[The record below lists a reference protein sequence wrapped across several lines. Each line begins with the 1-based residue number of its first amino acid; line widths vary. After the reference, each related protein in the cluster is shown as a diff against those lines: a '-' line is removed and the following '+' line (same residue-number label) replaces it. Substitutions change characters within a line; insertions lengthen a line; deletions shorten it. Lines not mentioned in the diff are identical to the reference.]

1 VTESRAIWYKLVLV
15 GLAAGALAGTFG
27 VGGGIILVPLLVW
40 LGFDRHRAHATSLAS
55 IIPIGISGALAFA
68 AAGEVD
74 LAIGVLIGLGGVLGS
89 SVGATL
95 MHRSSPR
102 TLTVVFSLVLLGA
115 GLRMVMGSG
124 DIGTSLALE
133 GATRIVVAL
142 GIGAL
147 AGFFAGMSGV
157 GGGVIIVP
165 AAVFFLGLGQYA
177 AQGTSLVA
185 IIFTALSATVV
196 NLRNRRVRLV
206 DGLVVG
212 IGGVAGSLLGSRLAL
227 GTEEETLTL
236 AFGLLVIV
244 VAVQSL
250 FKVLRAPVP
259 GKDERDKD
267 REPDGHEQD
276 GPEPTTEADHHVED
290 VRGLGGEEKDETRHR
305 GQQSED
311 E

>member
-1 VTESRAIWYKLVLV
+1 VSTSWKLVLV
-15 GLAAGALAGTFG
+15 GLAAGVLAGTFG

-74 LAIGVLIGLGGVLGS
+74 LAVGVLIGLGGVLGS
-89 SVGATL
+89 SVGAAL

-115 GLRMVMGSG
+115 GVRMVLGSG
-124 DIGTSLALE
+124 DVGTSLTLE
-133 GATRIVVAL
+133 GATRVIVAL
-142 GIGAL
+142 GIGAF

-185 IIFTALSATVV
+185 IIFTAMSATVV
-196 NLRNRRVRLV
+196 NLRNRRVRLG

-212 IGGVAGSLLGSRLAL
+212 LGGVVGSLLGSRLAL

-250 FKVLRAPVP
+250 IKVLRAPAP
-259 GKDERDKD
+259 GEEQGDQDGEA
-267 REPDGHEQD
+267 DGHEQHR
-276 GPEPTTEADHHVED
+276 PEPASEADHHVED
-290 VRGLGGEEKDETRHR
+290 VGGLGGDEKDETGDHD
-305 GQQSED
+305 QQSRD

>member
-1 VTESRAIWYKLVLV
+1 MSLRLILV
-15 GLAAGALAGTFG
+15 GLAAGVLAGTFG
-27 VGGGIILVPLLVW
+27 VGGGIILVPLLLW

-55 IIPIGISGALAFA
+55 IVPIGISGALAFG

-74 LAIGVLIGLGGVLGS
+74 LAVGVLIGLGGVLGS
-89 SVGATL
+89 SVGAAL
-95 MHRSSPR
+95 MHRSSPK
-102 TLTVVFSLVLLGA
+102 TLTVVFSIVLLGA
-115 GLRMVMGSG
+115 GLRMVLGSG
-124 DIGTSLALE
+124 DVGSSLALE
-133 GATRIVVAL
+133 GATRIMVAL
-142 GIGAL
+142 GIGAF

-185 IIFTALSATVV
+185 IIFTAISATVV

-212 IGGVAGSLLGSRLAL
+212 IGGVVGSLLGSRLAL

-244 VAVQSL
+244 VAGQSL

-259 GKDERDKD
+259 GKEEGDEDG
-267 REPDGHEQD
+267 EADGHEQN
-276 GPEPTTEADHHVED
+276 GPEPTAEADHHVED
-290 VRGLGGEEKDETRHR
+290 VGGLGGDQEDQSGHR
-305 GQQSED
+305 GQQS
-311 E
+311 